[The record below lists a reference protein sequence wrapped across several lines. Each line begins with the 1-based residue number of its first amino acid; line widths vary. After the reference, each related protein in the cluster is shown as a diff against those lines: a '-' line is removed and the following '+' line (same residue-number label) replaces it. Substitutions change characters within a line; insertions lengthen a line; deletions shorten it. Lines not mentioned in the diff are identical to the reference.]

1 MFGNVDTPLDDVA
14 VLGGESKLAEP
25 FTADN

>member
-14 VLGGESKLAEP
+14 VRGGESKLVDP